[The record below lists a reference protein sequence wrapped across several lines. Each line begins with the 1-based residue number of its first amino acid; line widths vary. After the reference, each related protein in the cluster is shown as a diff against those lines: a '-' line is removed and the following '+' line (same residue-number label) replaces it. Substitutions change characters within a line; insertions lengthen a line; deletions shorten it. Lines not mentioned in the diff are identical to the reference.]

1 MSHALNILLGW
12 PGAFIIKRMQY
23 LLNLTT
29 FIVYSLKDWFSNL
42 QLFNR
47 HSYRPLITQI
57 IFTGIDAMP
66 TILFLAL
73 VTGFV
78 FAFRI
83 IALFESVTDTL
94 GILVY
99 IIGLEVGPMI
109 AAITLIS
116 RTGSAITVDIANMK
130 LHREIQT
137 MERMGM
143 DINEYMIA
151 PRILGVTLSQIAVS
165 VFFTVLTLFF
175 GIIISG
181 FLLSPTHFQTL
192 FKLANYVTPLVF
204 VVFIIKNILFGMTIG
219 ATACF
224 HGLKVNESPTEV
236 PQQTQ
241 KAIVNMLIMLF
252 IIDGV
257 FALMMVWS

>member
-1 MSHALNILLGW
+1 MTTQVWNRLLGW
-12 PGAFIIKRMQY
+12 PGSLLLRKLDY
-23 LLNLTT
+23 LINLTT
-29 FIVYSLKDWFSNL
+29 FTLFALIDWIRHIRVFS
-42 QLFNR
+42 R
-47 HSYRPLITQI
+47 HSYRPLVTQI

-78 FAFRI
+78 FTFRM

-94 GILVY
+94 GILIY

-130 LHREIQT
+130 LHKEIQS
-137 MERMGM
+137 MELMGM
-143 DINEYMIA
+143 DMNDYLIA
-151 PRILGVTLSQIAVS
+151 PRILGVTISQLAVA
-165 VFFTVLTLFF
+165 VYFTLLTLVT

-181 FLLSPTHFQTL
+181 LLLSPTHFKLL
-192 FKLANYVTPLVF
+192 FKITDNIEPLVLLIF
-204 VVFIIKNILFGMTIG
+204 VVKNILFGLVIG
-219 ATACF
+219 ATACY
-224 HGLKVNESPTEV
+224 HGLKVGQSPTEV

-241 KAIVNMLIMLF
+241 RAIVNILVMLF
-252 IIDGV
+252 VIDGIV
-257 FALMMVWS
+257 AVMML